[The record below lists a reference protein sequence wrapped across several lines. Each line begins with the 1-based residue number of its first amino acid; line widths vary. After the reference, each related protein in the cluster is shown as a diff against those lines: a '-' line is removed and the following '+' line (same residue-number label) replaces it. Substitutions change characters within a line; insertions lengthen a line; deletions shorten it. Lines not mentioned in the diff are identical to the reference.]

1 MRNFTYLQIGD
12 IVDEPRLTRYVLDKY
27 WGSAYQSVQDE
38 IDGVDDEDDPE
49 IRLHRLDM
57 LRDFEA
63 SQEPSDDDISCPTTE
78 VDWRDDDRFEQINE
92 NQRWAD

>member
-1 MRNFTYLQIGD
+1 VRNFTYLQIGD
-12 IVDEPRLTRYVLDKY
+12 IVDEPRITFYVLDKHY
-27 WGSAYQSVQDE
+27 GSAYQSVQDE

-63 SQEPSDDDISCPTTE
+63 SQEFLDDDISCPTTD
-78 VDWRDDDRFEQINE
+78 VDDRDSDRFPQINE